1 MITFRQFLI
10 VLFGTAFGS
19 AQFALPSF
27 QAVSSKDNN
36 KPIITITATD
46 GSNTVANNSITNDA
60 TLTVTFTANESVTG
74 FAIGDIGTFGGSVSS
89 FSGSGSSYTATF
101 TPSSARNTGIYL
113 VKDVYT
119 DASSNNNLASL
130 PFYWKYDASA
140 PTIIA
145 GTTVASNNTTVTVKL
160 SEQVYDT
167 NSGTGALEVGDFAF
181 SISGGAATLASS
193 TPTSISKAN
202 PSFTARTIGT
212 PNGPVEIT
220 YYDLDLDNDIDII
233 VPLNPGG
240 KLIWYENNG
249 SQSFTENT
257 IDASVGGP
265 REAWPVDLDLDGD
278 IDIVQAVEGA
288 DDDLVW
294 YENNG
299 SQNFTKNTI
308 DGSPGGSARSVSVGD
323 IDGDGD
329 LDISLTT
336 YSSSNFYWYENNGS
350 QSFTRRT
357 ISTDNT
363 LFPVLID
370 LDEDGDF
377 DFVSHINDGSNKIAW
392 YENDGSENFT
402 QNIIANDYG
411 AQLAVADLDEDGD
424 YDVIG
429 ADYTNGHIN
438 WYENNGSES
447 FTKNTIDNSDMTNA
461 WDIKVGDVDGDGD
474 LDVVGMAST
483 NNSTADDKIV
493 LYRNNGS
500 EAFTEFVV
508 DDDLNRPYKFRM
520 TDIDN
525 DGDLDMMVG
534 SRDEDKVIWYEN
546 VDGGYIL
553 GLSLSGTPSGAET
566 VTVSPAS
573 SAIFDVAGNAAS
585 TSQSNNTG
593 TLNDQLGPTMT
604 ITAVDG
610 SSNAVSDGST
620 TNDAT
625 LTVTFTSSEST
636 SNFVVGDVTV
646 SGGSLSSFSGSGTTY
661 TATFTPSSNGATTID
676 VAGEKF
682 TDASGNDNSAA
693 TQFNWTYDSVVPTI
707 SGSSLASDNSTVA
720 VTMSEAVYNSS
731 NGSGSLEVSDFV
743 FSITGGSATL
753 ASSTP
758 SSISVSGNVY
768 TLGISLSG
776 SASGA
781 EQLTIT
787 PASSAIYDVAG
798 NVAST
803 SQSNNTVTLN
813 DVTGPTMTIT
823 ASNGMVLIFD
833 GSTTSN
839 STISITFT
847 SSESTSNFVVG
858 DVTVSGGS
866 LSSFSGSG
874 TTYTATF
881 TPSSNGATTIDV
893 AGGTFT
899 DAAGNNNSA
908 ATQFNWT
915 YDSTVPTITGSSLA
929 SDNSTVAVTFSEA
942 VYNSS
947 SGSGSL
953 EVSDFVYSLVGG
965 TATLSGTT
973 PSSISASGNVYT
985 LGISLSGTANG
996 AEQLTITPASTAIYD
1011 IAGNVASTSQSNNTV
1026 TLNDVTGPT
1035 MTITA
1040 ADGSGNVVTDG
1051 STTNDANLTMTFTTS
1066 DITSNFVVGDITV
1079 SGGSLSSFTQSSNV
1093 QMGSS
1098 IEGST
1103 GDEFLGRGA
1112 SISSDGNRIAVGA
1125 PKSDDNGS
1133 ESGSVDMY
1141 EWSGSAWTQMGNSIV
1156 GSAAG
1161 DWFGE
1166 AVALDQDGDRVVIGA
1181 PNNDTQG
1188 SDAGEVKVYS
1198 WNGSAW
1204 SQLGSTI
1211 YGPSA
1216 EASAAVGTSVDIND
1230 AGDKIV
1236 FGAYGYDGGSTNK
1249 GIAWVYSWNGSAW
1262 VIQDNSNSDLIGG
1275 SSRDS
1280 YGWRV
1285 SFDSD
1290 GDRLAISGY
1299 GGSNINGVVGMYEW
1313 DGSSWN
1319 IMGSTLTGSTSQDFL
1334 GSGISLDA
1342 DGDQVAVG
1350 IRGEDGSAGNS
1361 SGAVSI
1367 YSWGGSSWGLVG
1379 STVEGSVASKGF
1391 GGSVSISSSGEM
1403 FVAGASSSGVG
1414 YAKVY
1419 KWNGSAWAQEGST
1432 IDGLSSGD
1440 TYGWITSL
1448 SSDGKRYLVSAQ
1460 TNDNS
1465 GVDAGRVQVY
1475 STGSSLVYTATFTPS
1490 SDGATTID
1498 VSGGAYT
1505 DGDGNNNTAATQFN
1519 WTYDSTVPNITGNS
1533 LASDNSTIAVTFSEA
1548 VYNSAAGSGAL
1559 AANDFALSISGG
1571 TATLSSSTPSSI
1583 SVSSNTYTLGI
1594 SLSGSPNG
1602 SETITVNPVTNSIYD
1617 IAGNVASTS
1626 QSNNTASLNAVNYV
1640 LNLNGTDEYANRAHS
1655 TDFEPLDWSLQAWI
1669 DPTSLPSA
1677 GNSMWVVSKHQVYRI
1692 GLTNTGGT
1700 TKIHGEMRKP
1710 GTSSWEKL
1718 QGTTLA
1724 DASGGWYHVVLT
1736 RDDSANDLILY
1747 VNGVNV
1753 AENLGFTI
1761 STNNNNSE
1769 FMIGNRNGG
1778 SSAWYDGRV
1787 DEVAFWDTEL
1797 SANAVSAL
1805 YNSGAGLSA
1814 SSNSGNY
1821 TFSGDLL
1828 IYLKMQQNLQDSAN
1842 SYDFSN
1848 QNLNDPDDYDQTN
1861 F

>member
-46 GSNTVANNSITNDA
+46 GSNAVANNSTTNDA
-60 TLTVTFTANESVTG
+60 TLTITFTANESVTG

-130 PFYWKYDASA
+130 PFYWRYDASA

-145 GTTVASNNTTVTVKL
+145 GTTVASNNSTISVKL

-167 NSGTGALEVGDFAF
+167 NSGTGVLEVGDFAF
-181 SISGGAATLASS
+181 SISGGAATLAST

-288 DDDLVW
+288 DALVW

-299 SQNFTKNTI
+299 SQSFTKNTI

-357 ISTDNT
+357 ISTDNN

-377 DFVSHINDGSNKIAW
+377 DFVSHVNDGSNKIVW

-411 AQLAVADLDEDGD
+411 AQIAVADLDEDGD

-566 VTVSPAS
+566 VTVSPTS

-604 ITAVDG
+604 ITAEDG
-610 SSNAVSDGST
+610 SSNSVSDGST
-620 TNDAT
+620 TND
-625 LTVTFTSSEST
+625 LSLILTFTSSEST
-636 SNFVVGDVTV
+636 TNFVIGDVTV
-646 SGGSLSSFSGSGTTY
+646 GGGSLISFSGSGATY
-661 TATFTPSSNGATTID
+661 TATFAPSSDGATTID
-676 VAGEKF
+676 VAGGTF
-682 TDASGNDNSAA
+682 TDASGNNNSAA
-693 TQFNWTYDSVVPTI
+693 TQFNWNFDSTAPTI
-707 SGSSLASDNSTVA
+707 TGSSLASDNSTVA
-720 VTMSEAVYNSS
+720 VTMSEAAYNSS

-743 FSITGGSATL
+743 FSITGGTATL

-758 SSISVSGNVY
+758 SSISASGNVY

-781 EQLTIT
+781 EQLTII
-787 PASSAIYDVAG
+787 PASTAIYDAAG
-798 NVAST
+798 NAAST
-803 SQSNNTVTLN
+803 SQSNNSVTLN
-813 DVTGPTMTIT
+813 DKTGPTMSII
-823 ASNGMVLIFD
+823 ASNGFLVIPD

-839 STISITFT
+839 SSISITFT

-866 LSSFSGSG
+866 LSSFSGTG
-874 TTYTATF
+874 TT
-881 TPSSNGATTIDV
+881 
-893 AGGTFT
+893 
-899 DAAGNNNSA
+899 
-908 ATQFNWT
+908 
-915 YDSTVPTITGSSLA
+915 
-929 SDNSTVAVTFSEA
+929 
-942 VYNSS
+942 
-947 SGSGSL
+947 
-953 EVSDFVYSLVGG
+953 
-965 TATLSGTT
+965 
-973 PSSISASGNVYT
+973 
-985 LGISLSGTANG
+985 
-996 AEQLTITPASTAIYD
+996 
-1011 IAGNVASTSQSNNTV
+1011 
-1026 TLNDVTGPT
+1026 
-1035 MTITA
+1035 
-1040 ADGSGNVVTDG
+1040 
-1051 STTNDANLTMTFTTS
+1051 
-1066 DITSNFVVGDITV
+1066 
-1079 SGGSLSSFTQSSNV
+1079 
-1093 QMGSS
+1093 
-1098 IEGST
+1098 
-1103 GDEFLGRGA
+1103 
-1112 SISSDGNRIAVGA
+1112 
-1125 PKSDDNGS
+1125 
-1133 ESGSVDMY
+1133 
-1141 EWSGSAWTQMGNSIV
+1141 
-1156 GSAAG
+1156 
-1161 DWFGE
+1161 
-1166 AVALDQDGDRVVIGA
+1166 
-1181 PNNDTQG
+1181 
-1188 SDAGEVKVYS
+1188 
-1198 WNGSAW
+1198 
-1204 SQLGSTI
+1204 
-1211 YGPSA
+1211 
-1216 EASAAVGTSVDIND
+1216 
-1230 AGDKIV
+1230 
-1236 FGAYGYDGGSTNK
+1236 
-1249 GIAWVYSWNGSAW
+1249 
-1262 VIQDNSNSDLIGG
+1262 
-1275 SSRDS
+1275 
-1280 YGWRV
+1280 
-1285 SFDSD
+1285 
-1290 GDRLAISGY
+1290 
-1299 GGSNINGVVGMYEW
+1299 
-1313 DGSSWN
+1313 
-1319 IMGSTLTGSTSQDFL
+1319 
-1334 GSGISLDA
+1334 
-1342 DGDQVAVG
+1342 
-1350 IRGEDGSAGNS
+1350 
-1361 SGAVSI
+1361 
-1367 YSWGGSSWGLVG
+1367 
-1379 STVEGSVASKGF
+1379 
-1391 GGSVSISSSGEM
+1391 
-1403 FVAGASSSGVG
+1403 
-1414 YAKVY
+1414 
-1419 KWNGSAWAQEGST
+1419 
-1432 IDGLSSGD
+1432 
-1440 TYGWITSL
+1440 
-1448 SSDGKRYLVSAQ
+1448 
-1460 TNDNS
+1460 
-1465 GVDAGRVQVY
+1465 
-1475 STGSSLVYTATFTPS
+1475 YTATFTPS

-1498 VSGGAYT
+1498 VAGGAFT
-1505 DGDGNNNTAATQFN
+1505 DAANNNNTAATQYN
-1519 WTYDSTVPNITGNS
+1519 WTYDSTSPTITGTS
-1533 LASDNSTIAVTFSEA
+1533 LASDNSSVDVTFSET
-1548 VYNSAAGSGAL
+1548 VYNSSFGSGSL
-1559 AANDFALSISGG
+1559 EVGDFIFSISGG

-1602 SETITVNPVTNSIYD
+1602 NETLTVNPVSSSIYD
-1617 IAGNVASTS
+1617 VAGNAASNS
-1626 QSNNTASLNAVNYV
+1626 QSNNTLTLNAVNYV
-1640 LNLNGTDEYANRAHS
+1640 LNLNGNDEYAYY
-1655 TDFEPLDWSLQAWI
+1655 TDNANFEPANWSIQTWI
-1669 DPTSLPSA
+1669 DPTAVPT
-1677 GNSMWVVSKHQVYRI
+1677 NSNMDYFVHKNKVYRI
-1692 GLTNTGGT
+1692 GLNYT
-1700 TKIHGEMRKP
+1700 
-1710 GTSSWEKL
+1710 
-1718 QGTTLA
+1718 
-1724 DASGGWYHVVLT
+1724 ASGVEVLGSLRWNGNYHDVQSGDDNFYVTAGGGWYHILMTFDGTNLV
-1736 RDDSANDLILY
+1736 LY
-1747 VNGVNV
+1747 VNMFSYICVCMYV
-1753 AENLGFTI
+1753 YAYVCMYV
-1761 STNNNNSE
+1761 
-1769 FMIGNRNGG
+1769 FMYVCI
-1778 SSAWYDGRV
+1778 YV
-1787 DEVAFWDTEL
+1787 YKIAFI
-1797 SANAVSAL
+1797 
-1805 YNSGAGLSA
+1805 
-1814 SSNSGNY
+1814 
-1821 TFSGDLL
+1821 
-1828 IYLKMQQNLQDSAN
+1828 IYI
-1842 SYDFSN
+1842 YI
-1848 QNLNDPDDYDQTN
+1848 
-1861 F
+1861 